1 MRFMA
6 INSSIDNI
14 HYSDSWA
21 GAAIYGAP
29 IPIPIFMRKDDEIKP
44 IMDFALFCK
53 YLKDGWEILEI
64 KYEHI
69 KDTGRKSKDGLHIYS
84 FGEFEALLMGAY
96 PKSSGFK
103 VI

>member
-29 IPIPIFMRKDDEIKP
+29 IPIPIFMRKNNEIEP
-44 IMDFALFCK
+44 VMDFAVMCK
-53 YLKDGWEILEI
+53 RLDSGWGILKI

-69 KDTGRKSKDGLHIYS
+69 KETGKKNKDGFYIYS
-84 FGEFEALLMGAY
+84 FGEFEAVLMGPY
-96 PKSSGFK
+96 PKSNTFK